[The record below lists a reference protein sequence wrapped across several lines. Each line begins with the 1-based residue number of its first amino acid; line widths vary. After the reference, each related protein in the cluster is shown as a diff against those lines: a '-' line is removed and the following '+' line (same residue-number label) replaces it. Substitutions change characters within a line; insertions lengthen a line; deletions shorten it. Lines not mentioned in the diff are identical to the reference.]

1 MVFLRSHLCEQHL
14 QSVLCSPVNLV
25 LQLHLLVQTD
35 PTRLVP
41 WCRCRFCQHQ
51 RPEHAGKEGQRGG
64 GDRGGLGDGDGG
76 DGRAAIPG
84 WEIRPAAPA
93 RVLQVL
99 KPPAGCF

>member
-1 MVFLRSHLCEQHL
+1 MSQLDEQHL
-14 QSVLCSPVNLV
+14 QSILCSALNQV

-41 WCRCRFCQHQ
+41 SCHCRFCQHQ

-76 DGRAAIPG
+76 DGRAGVPG
-84 WEIRPAAPA
+84 REIRPAAPD

-99 KPPAGCF
+99 KPPVGCS